1 MMCASYLR
9 KRRDEAFF
17 WKRIQGHAE
26 EVNVEFPIEVMQ
38 FVVRLSVRSIRIHF
52 FQAVLIVG
60 TPGVDTFPNDEE
72 LPVLYRDQGT
82 TAEGTSDLVFFTKS
96 CFSGGKQLTTDLA
109 LVLAFGTIVPVEIL
123 GRGSTAGTVESL
135 RDIDIS
141 PAADRLEF
149 TAVMAALVFQAAD
162 RLEFTAVMA
171 ALVFQAEMFP
181 VLVSG
186 RDDLRKGGV
195 SLELLVLWRV
205 RVIEGPLLQRYVSAD
220 EGKKPAVLLVK
231 SFDN

>member
-149 TAVMAALVFQAAD
+149 TAVMAALVFQA
-162 RLEFTAVMA
+162 
-171 ALVFQAEMFP
+171 EMFP

>member
-1 MMCASYLR
+1 
-9 KRRDEAFF
+9 
-17 WKRIQGHAE
+17 
-26 EVNVEFPIEVMQ
+26 MQ
-38 FVVRLSVRSIRIHF
+38 FIVRLSVRSIRIHL
-52 FQAVLIVG
+52 FQAILIVG
-60 TPGVDTFPNDEE
+60 TPGVDTFPDDEE

-96 CFSGGKQLTTDLA
+96 CFARGKQLTTDLA

-123 GRGSTAGTVESL
+123 GRGSTAGTVEVL
-135 RDIDIS
+135 RNIDIS
-141 PAADRLEF
+141 SAIDRLEF
-149 TAVMAALVFQAAD
+149 A
-162 RLEFTAVMA
+162 AVMA

-186 RDDLRKGGV
+186 RDDLRKGV
-195 SLELLVLWRV
+195 CFELFVFWRV

>member
-149 TAVMAALVFQAAD
+149 TAVMAALVFQA
-162 RLEFTAVMA
+162 
-171 ALVFQAEMFP
+171 EMFP

-186 RDDLRKGGV
+186 RDDLRKGQT
-195 SLELLVLWRV
+195 V
-205 RVIEGPLLQRYVSAD
+205 RKLAD
-220 EGKKPAVLLVK
+220 
-231 SFDN
+231 

>member
-1 MMCASYLR
+1 MCASYLR

-149 TAVMAALVFQAAD
+149 TAVMAALVFQA
-162 RLEFTAVMA
+162 
-171 ALVFQAEMFP
+171 EMFP